1 MRLFKKDFFSGSK
14 QTVKLTRCF
23 LSLLRTQ
30 YCSLGRIGHEVG
42 WKYQNVVATLE
53 MRRKAKSRILYAKK
67 EKELKVRKQAKV
79 ELQPKIKKYQKVIK
93 SYGYQY

>member
-1 MRLFKKDFFSGSK
+1 M
-14 QTVKLTRCF
+14 F
-23 LSLLRTQ
+23 LSSHQ

-67 EKELKVRKQAKV
+67 AKEIKVREQAKEELK
-79 ELQPKIKKYQKVIK
+79 PKIKKYQKVIK
-93 SYGYQY
+93 SFGYQY